1 MDAKQKYDAKQL
13 RRKQNRALKRHGIES
28 LPLGAHTTTQ
38 SKVVKGA
45 QIGALQKRAERDMRL
60 RCKLSEAVLIGVP
73 GAAKAKRKLNDTWT
87 NRNAKSLAGF
97 WNPQA

>member
-1 MDAKQKYDAKQL
+1 MQINMPALDRKL
-13 RRKQNRALKRHGIES
+13 RRRANRTQRQ
-28 LPLGAHTTTQ
+28 LGA
-38 SKVVKGA
+38 A
-45 QIGALQKRAERDMRL
+45 PLNLGALQQKAEADVRL

-73 GAAKAKRKLNDTWT
+73 GAAKAKRKLSDTWT